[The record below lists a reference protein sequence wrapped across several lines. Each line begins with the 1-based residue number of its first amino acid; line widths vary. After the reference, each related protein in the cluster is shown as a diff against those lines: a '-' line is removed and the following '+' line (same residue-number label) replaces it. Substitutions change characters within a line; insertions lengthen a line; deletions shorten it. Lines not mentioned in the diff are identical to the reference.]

1 MDSKKKTE
9 DEAIDGA
16 KVAAQIISRMGAENK
31 KRVLQAIA
39 EREPKLS
46 IRIQESMFQFND
58 LASITA
64 KGIQRLLAEVKHEDV
79 VLSMKRAS
87 NEVQETLLSNM
98 SERKRELVSDD
109 VKSMPP
115 VRTSEVEEAQR
126 RILEKVEELRTTG
139 AIQTK
144 DKKDVWA

>member
-1 MDSKKKTE
+1 MSPKRKTE

-16 KVAAQIISRMGAENK
+16 KVAAQIISRMSSDAK
-31 KRVLQAIA
+31 KRVLEAIN
-39 EREPKLS
+39 EREPRLS
-46 IRIQESMFQFND
+46 IKIQESLFHFDD

-87 NEVQETLLSNM
+87 DEVKDILLSNM
-98 SERKRELVSDD
+98 SERKRDLVVDD
-109 VKSMPP
+109 ANSMPP

-126 RILEKVEELRTTG
+126 RILEKVEELRTKG